1 MPMDN
6 KDASEFMASTAPSS
20 ILIFPVTCKPYA
32 IQSFFSFTFLTE
44 GFINVPIFF
53 HLRPQPKHHYSK
65 K

>member
-6 KDASEFMASTAPSS
+6 KDASEFIASTAPSS
-20 ILIFPVTCKPYA
+20 IIIFPVTCKPYA
-32 IQSFFSFTFLTE
+32 IQSFLVYLLIE